1 MILVRMQCSL
11 NKDHLHLK
19 WQPQKWWTLRQDF
32 QDVQDKQL
40 RARRGVPKACQQQA
54 AADSRGSWTC
64 VCAKHPSCPVWH
76 TQGGKD
82 ELTPWYR
89 LVGVAVLP
97 VSRKGGTTGLR
108 ARASGRHVV
117 RGRQS
122 SPVLEVR
129 PGNRQG
135 WWKLSTFRW
144 EGRQLTLDKT
154 VGSLVWW
161 HTRGSSKR
169 PALVLGWG
177 SSSRDGSRVAIDWVT
192 CRSYSSAR
200 RRLNVQS
207 GLRKGGKVLRSPA
220 RA

>member
-1 MILVRMQCSL
+1 MTAAKVMDITSRLPGCSGQAGEGQGMGPQGMSATGGGGLARVL
-11 NKDHLHLK
+11 N
-19 WQPQKWWTLRQDF
+19 LR
-32 QDVQDKQL
+32 V
-40 RARRGVPKACQQQA
+40 CQ
-54 AADSRGSWTC
+54 
-64 VCAKHPSCPVWH
+64 HPSCPVWH

-97 VSRKGGTTGLR
+97 VSRKGGRTGLP

-169 PALVLGWG
+169 PALDLGWG
-177 SSSRDGSRVAIDWVT
+177 SSWETAPGSLSTESPAGRT
-192 CRSYSSAR
+192 PSAR